1 VRGLTDG
8 PVRYILRRHEYRA
21 LYVAFFMMGAATS
34 CAISFAALRLTSEMM
49 ASPSDVGLF
58 FLVQL
63 LAPAASIGTGWMSDR
78 LRNRMPLL
86 RGCTIW
92 LAAGWLLFGLTT
104 NLASALFVGAIF
116 LCFTGAVNAQL
127 FVTASEQIVG
137 SDESRR
143 NTITSTLRGG
153 NAVGA
158 AIGPAMGGLLATGL
172 GLRSVFVSA
181 AILYLLV
188 AGCTLWLGSSHHIPD
203 TRGPRP
209 QLPAGRSGRQLWAY
223 GAGITLV
230 LSGDAMKLGYMPL
243 LVVDH
248 LGHSPME
255 FGVLMSAS
263 AIVELVA
270 FPLAGL
276 LADKIGQAKVIAAA
290 LMVGAVDYS
299 LLALTSSIWQLYV
312 VQLLHVA
319 VIVGMFGVGIT
330 YLQGISP
337 RRPGLASS
345 TFFAA
350 QGIATPLGGLAGGLG
365 VGTVGLPGMF
375 WLPAAFCLLCGI
387 SFAILTLKGKP
398 PTRCGL

>member
-1 VRGLTDG
+1 LTSRS
-8 PVRYILRRHEYRA
+8 VRYILRRHEYRT
-21 LYVAFFMMGAATS
+21 LYIGFLMMGAATS
-34 CAISFAALRLTSEMM
+34 CAISFAALHLIASIE

-63 LAPAASIGTGWMSDR
+63 LAPAVSIGTGWLSDR
-78 LRNRMPLL
+78 LRNRMSLL
-86 RGCTIW
+86 RGCTLW

-104 NLASALFVGAIF
+104 DLASALLVGALF

-127 FVTASEQIVG
+127 FVMASEQIVG
-137 SDESRR
+137 NDESRR

-158 AIGPAMGGLLATGL
+158 VIGPALGGLLATAL

-188 AGCTLWLGSSHHIPD
+188 AGSTLWLRSSHRILE
-203 TRGPRP
+203 TAAPRP
-209 QLPAGRSGRQLWAY
+209 HLPAGRIGWRLWAY

-248 LGHSPME
+248 LGHRPVE
-255 FGVLMSAS
+255 FGMLMSVS
-263 AIVELVA
+263 AIVELIV
-270 FPLAGL
+270 FPLAGA
-276 LADKIGQAKVIAAA
+276 LADRVGQAKLIAAA
-290 LMVGAVDYS
+290 LVIGIVDYS

-312 VQLLHVA
+312 VQVLHVA
-319 VIVGMFGVGIT
+319 VIVGMFGIGIT
-330 YLQGISP
+330 YLQGISS
-337 RRPGLASS
+337 RQPGLASS

-350 QGIATPLGGLAGGLG
+350 QGIATPLGGIAGGLSFG
-365 VGTVGLPGMF
+365 AVGLPGMF
-375 WLPAAFCLLCGI
+375 WLPAAFCLLCAF
-387 SFAILTLKGKP
+387 SFAILALRGK
-398 PTRCGL
+398 TCL